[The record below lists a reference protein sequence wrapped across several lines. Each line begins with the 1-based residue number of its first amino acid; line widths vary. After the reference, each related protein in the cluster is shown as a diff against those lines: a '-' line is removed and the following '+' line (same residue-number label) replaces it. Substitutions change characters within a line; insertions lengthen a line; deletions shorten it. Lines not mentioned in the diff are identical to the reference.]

1 MPIEGGI
8 HLINEEKKTNA
19 ISKFLNGI
27 SEQFMN
33 GLITLAPPAITIF
46 VVMWILNITE
56 GQVGIKIK
64 EIFHVDFPCVGI
76 ISILFFIWLVGFI
89 FGHTLPQKVFK
100 LCEYMLDK
108 IPVVKF
114 IYSSVKQ
121 VSKAIFESN
130 SAFQRVVLVPYNN
143 SLVMG
148 FLLKNIPDAVK
159 EQLGE
164 DYVCVFMPWSLNMT
178 AGMNL
183 FVKRSELILLDMDLE
198 DGLQFV
204 LTAGTSN
211 ENDLRKK

>member
-1 MPIEGGI
+1 
-8 HLINEEKKTNA
+8 
-19 ISKFLNGI
+19 
-27 SEQFMN
+27 MN

-56 GQVGIKIK
+56 GQVGIKIE
-64 EIFHVDFPCVGI
+64 EIFHLNFPGVGL
-76 ISILFFIWLVGFI
+76 ISILFSVWLVGFI

-100 LCEYMLDK
+100 LCEYLLDQ

-121 VSKAIFESN
+121 FSKAIFESN
-130 SAFQRVVLVPYNN
+130 SAFQRVVLVPYNGVM
-143 SLVMG
+143 VMG

-159 EQLGE
+159 EKMGE
-164 DYVCVFMPWSLNMT
+164 DYVCVYMPWSLNMT

-183 FVKRSELILLDMDLE
+183 FVKRSELVLLNMELE

-211 ENDLRKK
+211 EKDLRKK